1 VVRPEN
7 QLPALE
13 RRPSAPVERLLER
26 ASRYAEAALA
36 PATRR
41 ACERDFRNVAARCA
55 AHGQRPLPA
64 GPAAVGAFLA
74 GEVER
79 EFRPGMIARRAA
91 AIAWFTA
98 ATTSPARATP
108 RPCGRP
114 WRDVRGLGIRVIGG
128 AGALALFLTVKPTA
142 YSLRIVRVSVLTT
155 ERSRPQRRATR
166 VVWQAAH
173 QRGALH
179 HPT

>member
-1 VVRPEN
+1 
-7 QLPALE
+7 
-13 RRPSAPVERLLER
+13 
-26 ASRYAEAALA
+26 
-36 PATRR
+36 
-41 ACERDFRNVAARCA
+41 
-55 AHGQRPLPA
+55 
-64 GPAAVGAFLA
+64 
-74 GEVER
+74 
-79 EFRPGMIARRAA
+79 MIARRAA

-114 WRDVRGLGIRVIGG
+114 WRDVRGLGIRVVGG

-179 HPT
+179 HPTEAADPDATRALLPLSADWLIAQAAEQRPQRRHAVRCGIWSRRCSWSVNFVWPPVEGSL